1 MPNDNPTTVELFRLF
16 LDTSTLELIAQHT
29 NCKGQHRAR
38 IESSFHWQHDSH
50 PENLEAYFGLLLGM
64 GRLPWLI
71 HY

>member
-50 PENLEAYFGLLLGM
+50 PENLEA
-64 GRLPWLI
+64 
-71 HY
+71 